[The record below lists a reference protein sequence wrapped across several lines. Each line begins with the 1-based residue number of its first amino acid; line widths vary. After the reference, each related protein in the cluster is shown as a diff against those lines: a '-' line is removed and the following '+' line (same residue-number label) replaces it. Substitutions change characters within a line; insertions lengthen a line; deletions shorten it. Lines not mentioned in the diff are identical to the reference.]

1 MKHHFDFT
9 KLFRFSLDELPSISD
24 FFEETLSEIVY
35 RNSGIMFLK
44 RHLTKFLLYYM
55 NYRLLTRLC
64 PQVQGMKGVEPRN
77 MSHRRKVV
85 HDMTPVT

>member
-1 MKHHFDFT
+1 MKQHFDFT

-44 RHLTKFLLYYM
+44 RHLTKFLL
-55 NYRLLTRLC
+55 
-64 PQVQGMKGVEPRN
+64 
-77 MSHRRKVV
+77 
-85 HDMTPVT
+85 